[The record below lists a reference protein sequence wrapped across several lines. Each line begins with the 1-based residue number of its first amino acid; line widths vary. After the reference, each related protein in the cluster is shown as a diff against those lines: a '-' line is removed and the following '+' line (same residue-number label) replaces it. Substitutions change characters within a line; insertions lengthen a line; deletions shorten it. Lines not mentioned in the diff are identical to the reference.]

1 MKPDL
6 SIVIVNWKVRPLLEK
21 CLDSIYEQAGKYN
34 LEIVVI
40 DNDSRDGTTEMVMVQ
55 YPEVIMIALP
65 SNNGF
70 ARANNLGIKRSSADL
85 VMLLNPDTEIT
96 PGFFET
102 IFDYFKKNPEVE
114 ILGPQLLNPD
124 KTNQPSVR
132 RSPTLLSQIL
142 VLLKL
147 RNIVKD
153 NIIWLSQ
160 YLRHDFDY
168 TREQSVEQLMGAALV
183 IRRKVFDKIG
193 ILDERFFI
201 WFEEVDFCKR
211 AQDEGVVVKYLPL
224 AKIIHHSGAS
234 FAKAEIIKKQLIFN
248 KSLLHYF
255 WKHKPFWHYLI
266 LLLLIPINLCLTAIY
281 AFVSHRSDDEE

>member
-6 SIVIVNWKVRPLLEK
+6 SIIIVNWKVRYLLEK
-21 CLDSIYEQAGKYN
+21 CLDSIYAYAGKYN
-34 LEIVVI
+34 IEAVVI
-40 DNDSRDGTTEMVMVQ
+40 DNDSRDGTAEMVMVQ

-85 VMLLNPDTEIT
+85 ILLLNPDTEIT
-96 PGFFET
+96 PGFFEN
-102 IFDYFKKNPEVE
+102 IFDYFKKNPEIGIV
-114 ILGPQLLNPD
+114 GPQILNPD

-132 RSPTLLSQIL
+132 RFPNLFSQIL

-153 NIIWLSQ
+153 RTPGLKN
-160 YLRHDFDY
+160 YLQSDFDY
-168 TREQSVEQLMGAALV
+168 QKEQIVEQIMGAAMI
-183 IRRKVFDKIG
+183 IRRSVFDEMG
-193 ILDERFFI
+193 LLDEKFFI

-211 AQDEGVVVKYLPL
+211 AHDAGIIIKYLPT

-234 FAKAEIIKKQLIFN
+234 FDKAKIVQKQLIFN

-255 WKHKPFWHYLI
+255 WKHNPFWHYLI
-266 LLLLIPINLCLTAIY
+266 LLLFVPINLVLTLIY
-281 AFVSHRSDDEE
+281 AFLVQRNIEEE